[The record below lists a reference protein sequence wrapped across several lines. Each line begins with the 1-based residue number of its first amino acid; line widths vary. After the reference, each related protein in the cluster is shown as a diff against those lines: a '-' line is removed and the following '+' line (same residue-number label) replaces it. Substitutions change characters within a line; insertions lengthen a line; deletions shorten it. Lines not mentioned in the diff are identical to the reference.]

1 MSNPL
6 TISTH
11 PRSVYPSRLI
21 QRLQTN
27 DDPRNNFSICYLIS
41 TIDSYIK
48 YFLEISGTSEKEYK
62 ADLDPDFDYDILAL
76 YPTGHGKTLL
86 YDLEYD
92 ALFPFQESDLN
103 AIDQIIDR
111 YQMVEEIN
119 KSDLVHFVDKYI
131 YSNGFN
137 ANEHFDQLL
146 INNLEDEKIK
156 EKDDLIDDISHDL
169 PNS

>member
-1 MSNPL
+1 MPSPL
-6 TISTH
+6 IIPTR

-21 QRLQTN
+21 QRLQKH
-27 DDPRNNFSICYLIS
+27 DDPKNNFAMCYEIS
-41 TIDSYIK
+41 TINSYIK
-48 YFLEISGTSEKEYK
+48 YFLEISGTSEKAYK
-62 ADLDPDFDYDILAL
+62 SSLDPDFDYGIMAL
-76 YPTGHGKTLL
+76 YPTGHSKKLL

-92 ALFPFQESDLN
+92 ALFPFQKSDLN
-103 AIDQIIDR
+103 AIDQVIDR
-111 YQMVEEIN
+111 YQMVEEIT

-146 INNLEDEKIK
+146 INNLEDDKIK